1 MTCAHF
7 CVPNWPSKIRQHVE
21 VTDIATS
28 ETHLL
33 SLSPSGLKNDY
44 NKETFTLKH
53 KIDEQMFPCRFVKI
67 GGWLSAFPFDK
78 LYAKSFCLWM
88 HLSLFFLSVPL
99 MSWGPSFNFS
109 IWYIELH
116 GIEDP
121 DVVQPCLNWYSK
133 VSRDLLNV
141 FQLKVHRFA
150 HRSFSFQPQQQQR
163 WFFARLVQVNGFC

>member
-1 MTCAHF
+1 MTVQNLSPYGCS
-7 CVPNWPSKIRQHVE
+7 W
-21 VTDIATS
+21 
-28 ETHLL
+28 HLL
-33 SLSPSGLKNDY
+33 LWVKPVSFSSSGLKNDY

-67 GGWLSAFPFDK
+67 GERCVFFSWLKYTIVLLHTYP
-78 LYAKSFCLWM
+78 LC
-88 HLSLFFLSVPL
+88 LFFVSVPL

-133 VSRDLLNV
+133 VSTQWQPGCYRSQWVWITQQVEV
-141 FQLKVHRFA
+141 FNLSLQGVSYQETLSVTSSIPMFT
-150 HRSFSFQPQQQQR
+150 
-163 WFFARLVQVNGFC
+163 

>member
-1 MTCAHF
+1 MITVAIFVFAPEVHIPGLQSSVTFVYRFKLAFKNGIF
-7 CVPNWPSKIRQHVE
+7 CFFCPC
-21 VTDIATS
+21 
-28 ETHLL
+28 
-33 SLSPSGLKNDY
+33 SGLKNDY

-67 GGWLSAFPFDK
+67 GKIVLVMVVSWLLLQPL
-78 LYAKSFCLWM
+78 LYASVY
-88 HLSLFFLSVPL
+88 LSCATVPL

-133 VSRDLLNV
+133 VSSCALGWLVLL
-141 FQLKVHRFA
+141 VHGKM
-150 HRSFSFQPQQQQR
+150 
-163 WFFARLVQVNGFC
+163 LNTI